1 MKKTLKIFLT
11 LLFSVAVIFS
21 ASADAAAADKDDF
34 CGFGVSFSVDGFDY
48 TITISY
54 NGQGIRDSANY
65 SAIIVEGAKRD
76 LSDEIESL

>member
-1 MKKTLKIFLT
+1 MIPVKDAEGN
-11 LLFSVAVIFS
+11 SVLI
-21 ASADAAAADKDDF
+21 KN
-34 CGFGVSFSVDGFDY
+34 GFDY